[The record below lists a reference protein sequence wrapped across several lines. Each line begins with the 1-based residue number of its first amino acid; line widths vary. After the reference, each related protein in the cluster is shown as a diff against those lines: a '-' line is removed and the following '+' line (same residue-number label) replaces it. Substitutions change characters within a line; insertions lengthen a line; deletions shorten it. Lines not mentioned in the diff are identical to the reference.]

1 MEKKRDTEYARS
13 VRALSK
19 RREWRWPHS
28 RSRICE
34 SFARKVLATRF
45 MCILLVPRGGSNPCP
60 RAHIEF
66 PIVERMDVK
75 RYSEIEGAEK
85 CGLL

>member
-1 MEKKRDTEYARS
+1 MEKQRS
-13 VRALSK
+13 EEERFCMEEKETLNTQGRSELSPSAESGDG
-19 RREWRWPHS
+19 RIPGQ
-28 RSRICE
+28 RICE

-75 RYSEIEGAEK
+75 IQ
-85 CGLL
+85 